1 MWQKALST
9 QQFNLQQLFL
19 EELGLEKL
27 PEPVVQLRKLRV
39 LGLASNK
46 LEDIPAGPYLE
57 NLSVLDLHSNL
68 MRSIPPALTACASLY
83 ELHVELNIFL
93 YPSEGCLCEQPN
105 RCVWSVVLCFL
116 HSLYLIDTQWG
127 TQVCY

>member
-1 MWQKALST
+1 MHPPCDGHALQVWQKALST

-27 PEPVVQLRKLRV
+27 PEPVVQLRRLRV

-68 MRSIPPALTACASLY
+68 MRSIPPALAGCSSLY

-93 YPSEGCLCEQPN
+93 YPSEGCLCERPN
-105 RCVWSVVLCFL
+105 AACGVE
-116 HSLYLIDTQWG
+116 
-127 TQVCY
+127 